1 MATAKGPE
9 PASTQQTQGF
19 IQPLN
24 YDYLK
29 DLGFRLSGEQYLI
42 ITNKTST
49 KGAQESSRQRAKQ
62 GRQCGER
69 RASQGLLKTLSLR
82 LWDLQCLSHT
92 DPGATCFF

>member
-9 PASTQQTQGF
+9 PVSTQQIQDF

-29 DLGFRLSGEQYLI
+29 DLGFRLSGKQCLI
-42 ITNKTST
+42 IPNKTST
-49 KGAQESSRQRAKQ
+49 KGAQENSRQRAKQ
-62 GRQCGER
+62 GRQRGER
-69 RASQGLLKTLSLR
+69 WASQGQLETLSLR
-82 LWDLQCLSHT
+82 LWDLQCLSRT